1 MQYEEPLFT
10 PPSEA
15 FSLILQVTTGCSHN
29 ACTFCGM
36 YKGKKFRIKSLEEME
51 ADLQDVSKYAS
62 ATRRVFLADGNA
74 LALPTGIML
83 HLLARLYG
91 IFPQL
96 QRVTAYVGPKDIL
109 AKSLDELREIR
120 EAGLKILYLGLESG
134 NEGIL
139 KEVRKG
145 VTAAEMEAAG
155 KKALE
160 AGFKLSVTVITGL
173 GGREKSREHAV
184 DTGRLLSRI
193 NPTYIGAL
201 TLMPVP
207 GTPLFDKIKQG
218 GMSLPDP
225 LEALREIKWMLE
237 NTELKNC
244 IFRCNHAS
252 NYLPL
257 QGTLNRDRDRLVTL
271 LEDVEQSPGKYNLK
285 PDYLRGL

>member
-1 MQYEEPLFT
+1 MRYEEPLFR

-36 YKGKKFRIKSLEEME
+36 YKGKKFRIKSLEEIE
-51 ADLQDVSKYAS
+51 ADLQDASKYAS
-62 ATRRVFLADGNA
+62 ATRRIFLADGNA
-74 LALPTGIML
+74 LTLPTETML
-83 HLLARLYG
+83 HLLARLHG
-91 IFPQL
+91 IFPRL
-96 QRVTAYVGPKDIL
+96 QRVTAYAGPRDIL
-109 AKSLDELREIR
+109 AKSLAELREIR
-120 EAGLKILYLGLESG
+120 AAGLNILYLGLESG
-134 NEGIL
+134 NEDIL

-173 GGREKSREHAV
+173 GGREKSKEHAV

-207 GTPLFDKIKQG
+207 GTPLFEKIKQG

-237 NTELKNC
+237 STELKDC

-271 LEDVEQSPGKYNLK
+271 LEDVERSPGKYNLK